1 MKEEGGAKIA
11 ITNNNR
17 LKNVLVLI
25 VWLFVYNIC
34 VLYTVLA
41 LADFVRLLDMALT
54 QKEVERGKL
63 HFWNGVWAFLSLF
76 PFPTVTWL
84 LYDMYTLSTRIC
96 HPPAV
101 GYIYIHLY
109 KSGKALVSVYNYF
122 KSLSILSISLM
133 GSSTI

>member
-1 MKEEGGAKIA
+1 LKEEGGAKIA

-63 HFWNGVWAFLSLF
+63 HF
-76 PFPTVTWL
+76 
-84 LYDMYTLSTRIC
+84 
-96 HPPAV
+96 
-101 GYIYIHLY
+101 
-109 KSGKALVSVYNYF
+109 
-122 KSLSILSISLM
+122 
-133 GSSTI
+133 